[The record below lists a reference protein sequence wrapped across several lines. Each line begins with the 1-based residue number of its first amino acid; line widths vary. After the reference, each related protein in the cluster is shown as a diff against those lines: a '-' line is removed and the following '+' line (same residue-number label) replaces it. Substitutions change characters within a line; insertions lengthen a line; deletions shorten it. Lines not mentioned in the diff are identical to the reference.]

1 MDSSVKYQKF
11 AVTQEDGG
19 TKKSAKSSSVC
30 LTAVLVVLSL
40 LAIAVVCTAIGI
52 GVGVSLTRSKSD
64 QPSPSGLSS
73 DTTVTQEQLQ
83 GEYYGT
89 EGGIRFTST
98 VNATYAVLSITTT
111 SGEYVVYIV
120 HPLASN
126 MTMMGVNNTDF
137 LLMERDQQDHI
148 DYNDYVIP
156 RDAKSLMESIMSGN
170 GKMTDDVLQMLD
182 NKTVNETRQ
191 SVLYNLAMSYEATLI
206 IEAAQSLGDRKI
218 MGIDYPSVMSFYQ
231 FALRLAS
238 TRDISG
244 AKVSKAKDSFASDSR
259 GYQHRQKRAVLCNNG
274 ATCSSNRCPFEKYDN
289 DCFGMCGPSCTCWDF
304 VCGDCCVY
312 QYCLTHD
319 QCCHDA
325 GFFSLTC
332 FSVAVRKPFASCT
345 DTFTC

>member
-1 MDSSVKYQKF
+1 
-11 AVTQEDGG
+11 
-19 TKKSAKSSSVC
+19 
-30 LTAVLVVLSL
+30 
-40 LAIAVVCTAIGI
+40 
-52 GVGVSLTRSKSD
+52 VSLTHNKSD
-64 QPSPSGLSS
+64 PPPSGLSS
-73 DTTVTQEQLQ
+73 DITVTQEQLQ

-89 EGGIRFTST
+89 KGGIRFSST
-98 VNATYAVLSITTT
+98 VNATYVVLSITTT

-206 IEAAQSLGDRKI
+206 IEAAQALGDRKI
-218 MGIDYPSVMSFYQ
+218 MGMDYPSVMSFYQ

-244 AKVSKAKDSFASDSR
+244 AKVTKAKDSFASDSR
-259 GYQHRQKRAVLCNNG
+259 GYQHRQKRAILCDNG
-274 ATCSSNRCPFEKYDN
+274 ATCSSNQCPFRKYDN
-289 DCFGMCGPSCTCWDF
+289 NCFGMCGPGCTCWNR
-304 VCGDCCVY
+304 VCGDCCIH
-312 QYCLTHD
+312 QYCRTHD
-319 QCCHDA
+319 QCCHDV
-325 GFFSLTC
+325 GFYTLTC
-332 FSVAVRKPFASCT
+332 FSVAVKRPFSSCT
-345 DTFTC
+345 DTFRC